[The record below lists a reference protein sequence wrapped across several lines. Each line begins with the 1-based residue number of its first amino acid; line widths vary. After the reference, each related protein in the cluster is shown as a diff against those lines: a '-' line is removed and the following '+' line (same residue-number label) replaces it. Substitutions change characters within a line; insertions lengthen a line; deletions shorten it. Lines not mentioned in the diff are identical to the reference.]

1 MTIKVNAM
9 GDACPLP
16 VVKTQKAMQE
26 LTGAGTVE
34 TLVDNET
41 AVQNLGKLAASKGC
55 TSATEKLGE
64 NQYRVTITVGENAK
78 TDEGSGECFTC
89 GKPKTVVVL
98 SSDKM
103 GGGSD
108 ELGGAGVIETLVD
121 NETAVQN
128 LGKLAA
134 SRGCASKSEK
144 LGEKQ
149 YRVTITVGEN
159 AKTDEASGEC
169 FTCGKPKTVAVI
181 SSDKMGGGSDELG
194 GALMKAFVYAL
205 SQQETLPDTILCY
218 NGGVKLSCE
227 GSESLEDLKGMAERG
242 VEILSCG
249 TCLNYY
255 DLKEKLAVGEVT
267 NMYVIVEKMS
277 GADRVVRP

>member
-1 MTIKVNAM
+1 MRVPKGKISAIMKDNDRRDARFGKGVLDMMIEVNAM
-9 GDACPLP
+9 GDACPIP
-16 VVKTQKAMQE
+16 VVKTQRAMQ
-26 LTGAGTVE
+26 
-34 TLVDNET
+34 
-41 AVQNLGKLAASKGC
+41 
-55 TSATEKLGE
+55 
-64 NQYRVTITVGENAK
+64 
-78 TDEGSGECFTC
+78 
-89 GKPKTVVVL
+89 
-98 SSDKM
+98 
-103 GGGSD
+103 

-134 SRGCASKSEK
+134 SRGCASRSEK

-159 AKTDEASGEC
+159 AKVEEQSGEC
-169 FTCGKPKTVAVI
+169 YTCGKPKTVAVL
-181 SSDKMGGGSDELG
+181 SSDKMGSGSDELG

-218 NGGVKLSCE
+218 NGGVKLTCE
-227 GSESLEDLKGMAERG
+227 GSESLEDLKDMAERG

-249 TCLNYY
+249 TCLNFY

>member
-9 GDACPLP
+9 GDACPIP

-26 LTGAGTVE
+26 LGGAGTVE

-55 TSATEKLGE
+55 TSKTEKLGE
-64 NQYRVTITVGENAK
+64 NEYRVTITVGENAK
-78 TDEGSGECFTC
+78 VEEQSGECYTC

-103 GGGSD
+103 G
-108 ELGGAGVIETLVD
+108 
-121 NETAVQN
+121 
-128 LGKLAA
+128 
-134 SRGCASKSEK
+134 
-144 LGEKQ
+144 
-149 YRVTITVGEN
+149 
-159 AKTDEASGEC
+159 SGN
-169 FTCGKPKTVAVI
+169 
-181 SSDKMGGGSDELG
+181 DELG
-194 GALMKAFVYAL
+194 GALMKAFVFAL

-218 NGGVKLSCE
+218 NGGVKLTCE
-227 GSESLEDLKGMAERG
+227 GSESLEDLKGMAARG
-242 VEILSCG
+242 VEILTCG
-249 TCLNYY
+249 TCLNHYG
-255 DLKEKLAVGEVT
+255 LTEQLAVGGVVT

>member
-9 GDACPLP
+9 GDGCPIP

-26 LTGAGTVE
+26 LGGTGTVE

-55 TSATEKLGE
+55 TSKTEKLGE
-64 NQYRVTITVGENAK
+64 NEYRVTITVGEGA
-78 TDEGSGECFTC
+78 EL
-89 GKPKTVVVL
+89 PKTVVVL

-103 GGGSD
+103 G
-108 ELGGAGVIETLVD
+108 
-121 NETAVQN
+121 
-128 LGKLAA
+128 
-134 SRGCASKSEK
+134 
-144 LGEKQ
+144 
-149 YRVTITVGEN
+149 
-159 AKTDEASGEC
+159 SGN
-169 FTCGKPKTVAVI
+169 
-181 SSDKMGGGSDELG
+181 DELG
-194 GALMKAFVYAL
+194 GALMKAFVFAL

-218 NGGVKLSCE
+218 NGGVKLTCE
-227 GSESLEDLKGMAERG
+227 GSESLEDLKGMAARG
-242 VEILSCG
+242 VEIMSCG
-249 TCLNYY
+249 TCLNFY

>member
-9 GDACPLP
+9 GDACPIP

-26 LTGAGTVE
+26 LGGAGTVE

-55 TSATEKLGE
+55 TSKTEKLGE
-64 NQYRVTITVGENAK
+64 NEYRVTITVGENAK
-78 TDEGSGECFTC
+78 VEEQSGECYTC

-103 GGGSD
+103 G
-108 ELGGAGVIETLVD
+108 
-121 NETAVQN
+121 
-128 LGKLAA
+128 
-134 SRGCASKSEK
+134 
-144 LGEKQ
+144 
-149 YRVTITVGEN
+149 
-159 AKTDEASGEC
+159 SGN
-169 FTCGKPKTVAVI
+169 
-181 SSDKMGGGSDELG
+181 DELG
-194 GALMKAFVYAL
+194 GALMKAFVFAL

-218 NGGVKLSCE
+218 NGGVKLTCE
-227 GSESLEDLKGMAERG
+227 GMAARG
-242 VEILSCG
+242 VEIMSCG
-249 TCLNYY
+249 TCLNFY

>member
-1 MTIKVNAM
+1 MGGKEKKRVPKRKKSAIIGNEYRRDTRFGKGDLVMTIEVNAM
-9 GDACPLP
+9 GDACPIP

-26 LTGAGTVE
+26 L
-34 TLVDNET
+34 
-41 AVQNLGKLAASKGC
+41 
-55 TSATEKLGE
+55 
-64 NQYRVTITVGENAK
+64 
-78 TDEGSGECFTC
+78 
-89 GKPKTVVVL
+89 
-98 SSDKM
+98 
-103 GGGSD
+103 GGP
-108 ELGGAGVIETLVD
+108 GVIETLVD

-144 LGEKQ
+144 LGERQ

-159 AKTDEASGEC
+159 AKAVEAGEC

-218 NGGVKLSCE
+218 NGGVKLTCE
-227 GSESLEDLKGMAERG
+227 GSESLEDLKGMAARG

-249 TCLNYY
+249 TCLNFY

>member
-1 MTIKVNAM
+1 MGGKEKKRVPKRKKSAIIDNEYRRDTRFGKGDLVMTIEVNAM
-9 GDACPLP
+9 GDACPIP

-26 LTGAGTVE
+26 L
-34 TLVDNET
+34 
-41 AVQNLGKLAASKGC
+41 
-55 TSATEKLGE
+55 
-64 NQYRVTITVGENAK
+64 
-78 TDEGSGECFTC
+78 
-89 GKPKTVVVL
+89 
-98 SSDKM
+98 
-103 GGGSD
+103 GGP
-108 ELGGAGVIETLVD
+108 GVIETLVD

-144 LGEKQ
+144 LGERQ

-159 AKTDEASGEC
+159 AKADEAGEC

-218 NGGVKLSCE
+218 NGGVKLTCE
-227 GSESLEDLKGMAERG
+227 GSESLEDLKGMAARG

-249 TCLNYY
+249 TCLNFY

>member
-1 MTIKVNAM
+1 M
-9 GDACPLP
+9 
-16 VVKTQKAMQE
+16 
-26 LTGAGTVE
+26 
-34 TLVDNET
+34 
-41 AVQNLGKLAASKGC
+41 
-55 TSATEKLGE
+55 
-64 NQYRVTITVGENAK
+64 GENAK
-78 TDEGSGECFTC
+78 TADEGSGECFTC

-108 ELGGAGVIETLVD
+108 ELGGA
-121 NETAVQN
+121 
-128 LGKLAA
+128 
-134 SRGCASKSEK
+134 
-144 LGEKQ
+144 
-149 YRVTITVGEN
+149 
-159 AKTDEASGEC
+159 
-169 FTCGKPKTVAVI
+169 
-181 SSDKMGGGSDELG
+181 
-194 GALMKAFVYAL
+194 LMKAFVFAL

-249 TCLNYY
+249 TCLNFY

-277 GADRVVRP
+277 GADRIVRP

>member
-1 MTIKVNAM
+1 MCGKNEKERAKGRNICYDETWKFSGTAAKKGDKKMTIEVNAM
-9 GDACPLP
+9 GDACPIP
-16 VVKTQKAMQE
+16 VVKTQKAMQ
-26 LTGAGTVE
+26 
-34 TLVDNET
+34 
-41 AVQNLGKLAASKGC
+41 
-55 TSATEKLGE
+55 
-64 NQYRVTITVGENAK
+64 
-78 TDEGSGECFTC
+78 
-89 GKPKTVVVL
+89 
-98 SSDKM
+98 
-103 GGGSD
+103 

-134 SRGCASKSEK
+134 SKGCASRSEK
-144 LGEKQ
+144 LGENQ

-159 AKTDEASGEC
+159 ANTAEESGEC
-169 FTCGKPKTVAVI
+169 YTCGKPKVVAVL
-181 SSDKMGGGSDELG
+181 SSDKMGSGNDELG

-218 NGGVKLSCE
+218 NGGVKLTCE

-249 TCLNYY
+249 TCLNFY

>member
-9 GDACPLP
+9 GDACPIP

-26 LTGAGTVE
+26 LGGAGTVE

-55 TSATEKLGE
+55 TSKTEKLGE
-64 NQYRVTITVGENAK
+64 NEYRVTITVGENAK
-78 TDEGSGECFTC
+78 VEEQSGECYTC

-98 SSDKM
+98 SSDK
-103 GGGSD
+103 
-108 ELGGAGVIETLVD
+108 I
-121 NETAVQN
+121 
-128 LGKLAA
+128 
-134 SRGCASKSEK
+134 
-144 LGEKQ
+144 
-149 YRVTITVGEN
+149 
-159 AKTDEASGEC
+159 
-169 FTCGKPKTVAVI
+169 
-181 SSDKMGGGSDELG
+181 G
-194 GALMKAFVYAL
+194 GALMKAFVFAL

-218 NGGVKLSCE
+218 NGGVKLTCE
-227 GSESLEDLKGMAERG
+227 GSESLEDLKGMAARG
-242 VEILSCG
+242 VEIMSCG
-249 TCLNYY
+249 TCLNFY